1 MLAILI
7 LGVGSAAALAVPLLV
22 IVVIGIRQEPSTEEL
37 REQAP
42 GFIAA
47 FVRRLLGVY
56 VRKLPSPLSLD
67 QFDNDHASLI
77 TPPLVGPIDKANL
90 K

>member
-1 MLAILI
+1 MLAFLI
-7 LGVGSAAALAVPLLV
+7 LGVGSAAALVVPLLV

-56 VRKLPSPLSLD
+56 VRKPDSTLNLD
-67 QFDNDHASLI
+67 QADNDRASLVATSI
-77 TPPLVGPIDKANL
+77 VGPMDKANL